1 MLKASLSPSAG
12 SGRACAPSLSSPWP
26 SRWPAGPAAHSKQ
39 QGAPVDSRVGKVR
52 RFQKTPQKAPTRM
65 RSLSPAQPV
74 FSCRGRSH
82 PGCCILAGTACTG
95 RAWRTTSTEADMR
108 MQSHMKTIHTEMMK
122 FTLRW
127 WKGRMRLTA
136 SRISNFFLAWRT
148 LICQKKHVFISFCPC
163 DWNNRLL
170 LLLLLGNVSK
180 ESAVK
185 LSSAQLLLLPV
196 SGTFRIL

>member
-52 RFQKTPQKAPTRM
+52 RFQKTPQKASTRM
-65 RSLSPAQPV
+65 GSLSPAQPV

-148 LICQKKHVFISFCPC
+148 LICQKKPRFYFV
-163 DWNNRLL
+163 
-170 LLLLLGNVSK
+170 
-180 ESAVK
+180 
-185 LSSAQLLLLPV
+185 LSLWLK
-196 SGTFRIL
+196 